1 MKAGSCA
8 AEIHKP
14 RQVREEAAVSGPLW
28 VPQGFLAGAS
38 CPTQAGSDVSTEGAR
53 PFFDQPRGRGCM
65 GSRPRCVLELQ
76 DVKREE

>member
-14 RQVREEAAVSGPLW
+14 RQVRKEAAVSGLLW

-38 CPTQAGSDVSTEGAR
+38 CLRQAGYDVSTEGAR
-53 PFFDQPRGRGCM
+53 PVHDR
-65 GSRPRCVLELQ
+65 L
-76 DVKREE
+76 